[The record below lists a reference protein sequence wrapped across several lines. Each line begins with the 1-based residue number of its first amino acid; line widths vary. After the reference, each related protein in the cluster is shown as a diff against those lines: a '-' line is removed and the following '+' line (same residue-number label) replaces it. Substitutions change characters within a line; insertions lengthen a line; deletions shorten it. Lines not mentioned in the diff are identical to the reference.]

1 MKSRILT
8 FGIVFM
14 ITTFAYAS
22 YVYTFSCNRCGQV
35 AQTTSYSFNS
45 YPSKPSTSGCV
56 KKDRYDIGWHEWF
69 LTSYFETR

>member
-8 FGIVFM
+8 FGILTL

-22 YVYTFSCNRCGQV
+22 FVYTFSCNKCGRV
-35 AQTTSYSFNS
+35 AQTTSYSFSS
-45 YPSKPSTSGCV
+45 YPSKPNSSGCV
-56 KKDRYDIGWHEWF
+56 KKDIYDFGRHEWF